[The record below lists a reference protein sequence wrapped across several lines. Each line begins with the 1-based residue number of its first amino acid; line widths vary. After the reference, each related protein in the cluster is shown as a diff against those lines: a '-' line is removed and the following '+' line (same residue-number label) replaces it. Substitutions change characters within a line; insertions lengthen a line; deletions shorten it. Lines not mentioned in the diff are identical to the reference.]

1 MRLTYT
7 ISTPEDVLQE
17 MKELAKTHRR
27 SVSGEFVFAA
37 ERWIRH
43 CEEMNDRSFSYEID
57 LAAARLIRNYEEM
70 NDERNEPLDDNPR
83 AFPRA

>member
-43 CEEMNDRSFSYEID
+43 CEEMNDEHTK
-57 LAAARLIRNYEEM
+57 
-70 NDERNEPLDDNPR
+70 LDDNPR
-83 AFPRA
+83 AFTRA

>member
-43 CEEMNDRSFSYEID
+43 CEEMND
-57 LAAARLIRNYEEM
+57 
-70 NDERNEPLDDNPR
+70 ERNEPLDDNPR

>member
-43 CEEMNDRSFSYEID
+43 CK
-57 LAAARLIRNYEEM
+57 EM
-70 NDERNEPLDDNPR
+70 NDEHTKLDDN
-83 AFPRA
+83 

>member
-43 CEEMNDRSFSYEID
+43 CEEMND
-57 LAAARLIRNYEEM
+57 
-70 NDERNEPLDDNPR
+70 ERYEPLDDNPR